1 MVEQLERKIEDIRHQ
16 IKELSLELYALQS
29 KREEEYRKRKQD
41 VPPQT
46 KEEMVR
52 HILNGV
58 SR

>member
-1 MVEQLERKIEDIRHQ
+1 MGEQIERRIEEIRRQ
-16 IKELSLELYALQS
+16 IQELSLELYALQS
-29 KREEEYRKRKQD
+29 KRTSKQD